1 MNKTT
6 EALKRVEVWVES
18 LTGLHTDVRQEQ
30 GEILAAIREVLAE
43 PVCEHRIADAR
54 NEFVRDGYICIK
66 CGALFRAAFHAEPV
80 KQEPV
85 AFKFVRYVNGKEM
98 AEGVTI
104 ERETT
109 LDAAIKKA
117 VSLCP
122 DRAKTVLVYA
132 APVSFEAA
140 VLAERE
146 ACAKIAERF
155 EPDEKCNY
163 VKYASAAIR
172 ARGEK

>member
-1 MNKTT
+1 MTKQIEAFEAWWADTGEQSLYALNTT
-6 EALKRVEVWVES
+6 
-18 LTGLHTDVRQEQ
+18 TDDDIK
-30 GEILAAIREVLAE
+30 ILAGIAWEAAIREALSNHVEQSLTM
-43 PVCEHRIADAR
+43 VADHSGDA
-54 NEFVRDGYICIK
+54 NEMVAK
-66 CGALFRAAFHAEPV
+66 PV

-132 APVSFEAA
+132 TPVQPVKQEPVAWHEPNA
-140 VLAERE
+140 YGNVTTHKKWAEE
-146 ACAKIAERF
+146 NGWLPLYTKE
-155 EPDEKCNY
+155 
-163 VKYASAAIR
+163 
-172 ARGEK
+172 